1 MKTFLRRADTSI
13 SPVRVWHLIV
23 LAVFQAPDPGF
34 PAPSPEPPAG
44 LEVAPW
50 AELEVDQCRD
60 KLIATGLGPRHFRFS
75 KDARIRTLTA
85 WRGAPPIYCH
95 VPQAT
100 VMWAG
105 PTGVQYYGFTLT
117 SCAMALAMTRME
129 RIAQEEAR
137 RIFGRPEGE
146 NPIRWI
152 SHLGTFNCR
161 TQRHRTKQ
169 SEHSFGNGLDLAGFS
184 IRGYGEV
191 LVKRHWTPYYKSWEK
206 PSEFLRSLARR
217 LREEEVFTNV
227 LDPDSDSGHW
237 NHIHVDLAPVANG
250 EPSPALERAR
260 TMPAEV
266 AGEARLPAVP

>member
-1 MKTFLRRADTSI
+1 MSKGS
-13 SPVRVWHLIV
+13 
-23 LAVFQAPDPGF
+23 DPGE
-34 PAPSPEPPAG
+34 PAPAPALPPDLASAPWDGIEIDQCKEKLLAAG
-44 LEVAPW
+44 LTA
-50 AELEVDQCRD
+50 
-60 KLIATGLGPRHFRFS
+60 RHFRFS
-75 KDARIRTLTA
+75 KEAGIRTRVA
-85 WRGAPPIYCH
+85 YRGAQPIYCH

-105 PTGVQYYGFTLT
+105 PTGVQYYGFTFT

-137 RIFGRPEGE
+137 RIFGRPEAE

-161 TQRHRTKQ
+161 TQRLRAKQ
-169 SEHSFGNGLDLAGFS
+169 SEHSFGNGLDLASFS
-184 IRGYGEV
+184 IKGYGEV
-191 LVKRHWTPYYKSWEK
+191 MVKRHWTPHYKSWEK

-237 NHIHVDLAPVANG
+237 NHIHVDLAPLSHG
-250 EPSPALERAR
+250 EPSPALHRAR
-260 TMPAEV
+260 TMPTHV
-266 AGEARLPAVP
+266 AGDLSLPPVP